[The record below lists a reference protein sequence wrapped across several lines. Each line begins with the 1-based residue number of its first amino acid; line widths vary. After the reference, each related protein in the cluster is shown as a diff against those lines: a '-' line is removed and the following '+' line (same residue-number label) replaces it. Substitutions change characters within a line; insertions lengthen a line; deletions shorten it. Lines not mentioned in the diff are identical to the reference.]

1 MSLGNIFVVALRDI
15 PLDNG
20 EIIYKDDVGIIKAGA
35 ESIFFI
41 RLWQDVTLSPK
52 DYQIIDVTKTGD
64 GYPKKICN
72 ICHKL
77 LDTTLFERNQNNI
90 NRPVR
95 RPSCKECRK
104 TLVGKNPTPR
114 EKQRWVKTKPH
125 LEPFECPICG
135 KRTIAGL
142 TCNVDLDHNHRTG
155 EIRGWICDSCN
166 TGIGRFKDDIQL
178 LKKAIKYVE

>member
-64 GYPKKICN
+64 GYPKRYA
-72 ICHKL
+72 
-77 LDTTLFERNQNNI
+77 TSAI
-90 NRPVR
+90 N
-95 RPSCKECRK
+95 
-104 TLVGKNPTPR
+104 
-114 EKQRWVKTKPH
+114 
-125 LEPFECPICG
+125 
-135 KRTIAGL
+135 
-142 TCNVDLDHNHRTG
+142 
-155 EIRGWICDSCN
+155 
-166 TGIGRFKDDIQL
+166 
-178 LKKAIKYVE
+178 Y